1 MNNKNK
7 GILCII
13 LSAFSFALMSFFV
26 KLSGDLP
33 SLQKS
38 FFRNFISLL
47 VAYFILKKSGFHSSP
62 NPMYILNH
70 YQPYK
75 GAKFALVDIRG
86 TILDYKEIY
95 ISSEIELIKE
105 MTFEEMVQYWLD
117 KNPDLSQIDL
127 ENQTFIDIAKK
138 HNLKTVLNMLIEKG
152 SK

>member
-1 MNNKNK
+1 MLAYKGFNNDWSCQGFKYEFDK
-7 GILCII
+7 IYIHDGEL
-13 LSAFSFALMSFFV
+13 
-26 KLSGDLP
+26 
-33 SLQKS
+33 
-38 FFRNFISLL
+38 
-47 VAYFILKKSGFHSSP
+47 ILKKSGFHSSP

-95 ISSEIELIKE
+95 ISSEIELVKE